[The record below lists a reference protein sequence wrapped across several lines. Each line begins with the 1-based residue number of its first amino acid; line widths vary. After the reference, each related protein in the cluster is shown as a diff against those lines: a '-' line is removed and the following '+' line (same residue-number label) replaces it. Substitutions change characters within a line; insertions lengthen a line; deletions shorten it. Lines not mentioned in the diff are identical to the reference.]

1 MSVFYALLEFLLP
14 KAVSCVSS
22 PPNSRECRE
31 QALCSFRT
39 FCVARADWVA
49 PYGGEKRDNAR
60 AYARASA
67 VFLFFAF
74 TSSPFGLKLLS
85 NNEIRVKASPCLPS
99 PFFAFLPS
107 PLPSPQ
113 EAVAQLVIFD
123 LL

>member
-14 KAVSCVSS
+14 KAVELRVVATELTGG
-22 PPNSRECRE
+22 RK
-31 QALCSFRT
+31 QALCLFRT
-39 FCVARADWVA
+39 SCVARADWVA

-74 TSSPFGLKLLS
+74 TSSPFVLKLLS

-113 EAVAQLVIFD
+113 MIVTQ
-123 LL
+123 